1 MSALKNAHHFCEL
14 SHCVSHFLKCYQS
27 NSCTVQP
34 ADKKSCSH
42 RKIFFRQ
49 TSLQILSAQDEFGI
63 EVLTKQG
70 TEAIQTFF
78 LSSKF
83 SLYLSQLYIN
93 INSITVLSNQYNNC
107 NNCKAR
113 ISKKIPSTL
122 QETQS
127 EKPVLFH
134 ILR

>member
-27 NSCTVQP
+27 NSFTVQP

-42 RKIFFRQ
+42 RKILFFRQ
-49 TSLQILSAQDEFGI
+49 TSLQILSAQDEFGM
-63 EVLTKQG
+63 EVLAKQV

-78 LSSKF
+78 LCSKF
-83 SLYLSQLYIN
+83 LLYLSQLY
-93 INSITVLSNQYNNC
+93 INSITVLSNQYNC

-122 QETQS
+122 QKTQS